1 MKNYPLIILD
11 IRRGGWSTWN

>member
-1 MKNYPLIILD
+1 MKDHSLIILD